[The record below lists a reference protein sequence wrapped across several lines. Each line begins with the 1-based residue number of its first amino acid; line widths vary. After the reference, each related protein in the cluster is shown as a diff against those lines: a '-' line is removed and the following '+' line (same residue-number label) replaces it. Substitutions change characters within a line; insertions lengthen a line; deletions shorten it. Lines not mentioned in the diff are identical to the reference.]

1 MNFDQHSQ
9 IRLIAMPHVLSTE
22 RGRIDVQRPAGGSV
36 NDIIRSI
43 GWTPDSLSARVF
55 IDGEYVRD
63 AAWEYT
69 VPRAGQSVVVRAI
82 PTGGAMGGGGGDGG
96 KDAAR
101 IVAMIAVIALAVSM
115 PALVGFI
122 GVGAALFA
130 GTTAGA
136 IALTAATSIIG
147 ALAIS
152 ALIPVPLP
160 RRGAIHLPAR
170 ELKEAA

>member
-1 MNFDQHSQ
+1 MNPSDRQADLR
-9 IRLIAMPHVLSTE
+9 IIAMPHILSTE
-22 RGRIDVQRPAGGSV
+22 KGRIDVQRPAGGSV
-36 NDIIRSI
+36 KDIIRSI

-82 PTGGAMGGGGGDGG
+82 PMGGGGGGGG
-96 KDAAR
+96 KDIAR
-101 IVAMIAVIALAVSM
+101 IVAMVGIIALAVAM

-136 IALTAATSIIG
+136 AFLTVATSIIG
-147 ALAIS
+147 SLAIS
-152 ALIPVPLP
+152 ALIPAPLP